1 MRTAIFA
8 VTERGAEL
16 AGKIAKALDGCM
28 TFIKGRDFERLREA
42 VDDNFHKFDA
52 LLFVTAAGIAVR
64 MIAPHIVSKLSDP
77 AVLVIDECG
86 RHVISLLSGH
96 VGGAND
102 LTLEVAA
109 IVNGEPVITTATD
122 VENKAAVDSF
132 ASKLGLKPEPKE
144 AIKAINTAILK
155 GEPVFVTAGETVL
168 NLTPVRLIVGIG
180 CKRGTSKK
188 HIKSAV
194 VEACKRIEQPIERI
208 SLIASI
214 DVKSNENGLLEFAAS
229 INRDIMFFSAEI
241 LQKTIDKYS
250 LSEAEFVKKTVGVG
264 NVCEAAALSCVE
276 RGRFALT
283 KTRFDSVTVALVWE
297 KL

>member
-8 VTERGAEL
+8 VTERGTEL
-16 AGKIAKALDGCM
+16 AEKLAKSLDGST
-28 TFIKGRDFERLREA
+28 TFVKGKDFEHLREA

-52 LLFVTAAGIAVR
+52 LVFITAAGIAVR

-77 AVLVIDECG
+77 AVLVIDERG

-109 IVNGEPVITTATD
+109 VVNGEPVITTATD
-122 VENKAAVDSF
+122 VENKTAVDSF
-132 ASKLGLKPEPKE
+132 TSKLGLKPEPKE

-168 NLTPVRLIVGIG
+168 NLTPVKLVVGIG
-180 CKRGTSKK
+180 CKRGTSKE

-194 VEACKRIEQPIERI
+194 TKSCERIGQPIERI